1 MLESTSR
8 FLMSIDQNGRA
19 HRGRG
24 VGGGQFSPRQKSA
37 PEIVLSDGLVS
48 ISTAAKEVGLSVGW
62 LRQLTDQGR
71 VSFQTTS
78 GGHRRF
84 SVESLKREL
93 EGEPEPEVITRSLQ
107 GLNEEDVWKEVL
119 GKASDIPPMARSIL
133 YHGVTE
139 MVNNAIDHS
148 SGSHTQVSYQDN
160 GQDIIVTVSDNGV
173 GAFRH
178 LSEHFGLPGAEHA
191 LIEVTKGK
199 RTSAPDKHAGEGLF
213 FTLRMMDEARVEANG
228 LAVWAQTDENS
239 DTEFAQGTSRV
250 KEGTVVTLRI
260 AKDTTRRI
268 ADVFARFAP
277 MDDETGTGT
286 FAETSVPLHL
296 VRVTGGFVARSEA
309 KRLASGL
316 EKHARAEID
325 FSQHEVVGQ
334 GFADELFRVWAKQ
347 NPQTVLSVRGANP
360 VVRMMIQRTGF
371 TGDFV

>member
-1 MLESTSR
+1 MT
-8 FLMSIDQNGRA
+8 IDQNGRV
-19 HRGRG
+19 HRGKG
-24 VGGGQFSPRQKSA
+24 IGGGQFSPRQKSA
-37 PEIVLSDGLVS
+37 PEVSLSNNLVS
-48 ISTAAKEVGLSVGW
+48 ISSAAKEVGLSVGW

-71 VSFQTTS
+71 VSFQTTA

-84 SVESLKREL
+84 DLETLKREL
-93 EGEPEPEVITRSLQ
+93 EREPAPEVITHSLQ
-107 GLNEEDVWKEVL
+107 GLDEEEVWKEVL
-119 GKASDIPPMARSIL
+119 AKTDDIPPTVKSIL

-148 SGSHTQVSYQDN
+148 SGSQTQVSYTDN
-160 GQDIIVTVSDNGV
+160 GQDIEVIVSDDGV

-178 LSEHFGLPGAEHA
+178 LSEHFNLPGAEYA
-191 LIEVTKGK
+191 LVEVTKGK

-228 LAVWAQTDENS
+228 LSVWAQTDTEGN
-239 DTEFAQGTSRV
+239 TEFAEGTSRV
-250 KEGTVVTLRI
+250 QEGTVVTLRI
-260 AKDTTRRI
+260 ARDTTRRI
-268 ADVFARFAP
+268 ADVFSKFAP
-277 MDDETGTGT
+277 IDDETGSGT
-286 FAETSVPLHL
+286 FVETSVPLHL

-309 KRLASGL
+309 KRLAAGL
-316 EKHARAEID
+316 EKHAHAEID